1 MSEAEIISRLE
12 ELASDL
18 QVAGERVPL
27 DRVVKRHRQALASAR
42 EAELP
47 WEALARLLAKTGARR
62 SSGEPFSSHQLRA
75 SFARAT
81 TETDKLETH
90 RVMQPVTD
98 EAACHDALRSI
109 WRQHG
114 QFNNNESDRAST
126 LPPLLTWTYRTRISR
141 PHGSGSAKTSR
152 MERILP

>member
-1 MSEAEIISRLE
+1 MSEAEIISCLE

-42 EAELP
+42 EAGLP

-81 TETDKLETH
+81 KGTDKLETRRVLRPVADEGGVAPRTPKHLAQARPVQH
-90 RVMQPVTD
+90 RKRQSEHSPVSGEMDLSDTD
-98 EAACHDALRSI
+98 IETARKRL
-109 WRQHG
+109 G
-114 QFNNNESDRAST
+114 
-126 LPPLLTWTYRTRISR
+126 
-141 PHGSGSAKTSR
+141 
-152 MERILP
+152 

>member
-42 EAELP
+42 EAGLP

-81 TETDKLETH
+81 KNTDKLET
-90 RVMQPVTD
+90 RRDMQPVTHNVGVARRTPND
-98 EAACHDALRSI
+98 LAPARPVQHHRKQSI
-109 WRQHG
+109 QHPPTSA
-114 QFNNNESDRAST
+114 EMDLSDTDIETARKR
-126 LPPLLTWTYRTRISR
+126 L
-141 PHGSGSAKTSR
+141 G
-152 MERILP
+152 